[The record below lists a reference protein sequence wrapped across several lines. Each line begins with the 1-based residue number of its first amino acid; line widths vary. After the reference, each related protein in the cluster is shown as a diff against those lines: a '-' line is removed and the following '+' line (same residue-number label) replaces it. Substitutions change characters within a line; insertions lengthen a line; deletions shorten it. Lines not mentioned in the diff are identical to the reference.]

1 MEINAKA
8 NQHSATMPLLPVSC
22 SPSNDNV
29 SQSIKSRRMSKSSLF
44 QPIILLSPT
53 LLIFGTLALLCIFMS
68 LLSQVHPQAPNV
80 QLNSLFMSKFNISNT
95 TLGANWD
102 MTLTIDNPNLVTWVR
117 FNHIKGSIS
126 YKDNILAIS
135 SVEPFVLGLKERRTV
150 RVKISTL
157 GLGEEDRDHQ
167 LVVKKR
173 VLDEMMSRRREDGA
187 VHFRMQMFVWA
198 TYRTAWWG
206 TQNVVMS
213 PQCLD
218 FKVGFLRGIGFGSW
232 ISGGPMMCS
241 VPILIN

>member
-1 MEINAKA
+1 
-8 NQHSATMPLLPVSC
+8 
-22 SPSNDNV
+22 
-29 SQSIKSRRMSKSSLF
+29 MSKSSLF

-157 GLGEEDRDHQ
+157 GLREEDRDHQ

-187 VHFRMQMFVWA
+187 VHFSMQMFVWA
-198 TYRTAWWG
+198 TYRTGWWG
-206 TQNVVMS
+206 TQDVVMS

-218 FKVGFLRGIGFGSW
+218 LKAGFLRGIGFGSW

>member
-1 MEINAKA
+1 
-8 NQHSATMPLLPVSC
+8 
-22 SPSNDNV
+22 
-29 SQSIKSRRMSKSSLF
+29 
-44 QPIILLSPT
+44 
-53 LLIFGTLALLCIFMS
+53 MS

-117 FNHIKGSIS
+117 FNHIKGTKNGAREDI
-126 YKDNILAIS
+126 
-135 SVEPFVLGLKERRTV
+135 
-150 RVKISTL
+150 TL

>member
-1 MEINAKA
+1 
-8 NQHSATMPLLPVSC
+8 
-22 SPSNDNV
+22 
-29 SQSIKSRRMSKSSLF
+29 
-44 QPIILLSPT
+44 
-53 LLIFGTLALLCIFMS
+53 MS

-102 MTLTIDNPNLVTWVR
+102 MTLTIDNPNLLTWVR
-117 FNHIKGSIS
+117 FNHIKGSMS

-135 SVEPFVLGLKERRTV
+135 SIEPFMLGLKERRTV
-150 RVKISTL
+150 RVKISTM

-173 VLDEMMSRRREDGA
+173 VLDEMMSKRREDGA
-187 VHFRMQMFVWA
+187 VHFSMQMFVWA
-198 TYRTAWWG
+198 TYRTGLWG
-206 TQNVVMS
+206 TQQDVVMS

-218 FKVGFLRGIGFGSW
+218 LKVGFSRGIGFGSG